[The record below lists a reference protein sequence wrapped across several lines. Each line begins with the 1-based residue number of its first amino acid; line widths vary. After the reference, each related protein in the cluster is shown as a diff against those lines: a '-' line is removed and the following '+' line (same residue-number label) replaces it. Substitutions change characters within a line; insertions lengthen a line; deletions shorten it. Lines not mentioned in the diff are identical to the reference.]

1 MYFIGIYDLR
11 NRFTDKEGS
20 SIIKGEVVQ
29 AYSYMDECDKSVI
42 VFQTDTG
49 YTIELPRKLLDKIT
63 TEEET
68 EYDIEEDES

>member
-1 MYFIGIYDLR
+1 MYFVGIYDLR

-68 EYDIEEDES
+68 EYDIKEDES